1 MTRQTTNTH
10 LTIIEQPS
18 PNHDA
23 RPDGVA
29 IDMLL
34 LHYTGM
40 RSGAEALARM
50 CDPAAEVSAHYCI
63 EEDGSVLRLV
73 PEARRAWHAGASAW
87 AGVERVNACSIG
99 IELVN
104 PGHDWGYR
112 PFPEPQMQS
121 LIALAKDILARHSIP
136 PARVLGHSDVAPQ
149 RKEDPGEL
157 FDWALLAAEGIGL
170 WPGKVAPLANLL
182 SMQEIQGLLYDYGY
196 AVPQHGRLDNE
207 TRAVIRAFQRHFR
220 PQAVTGEPDGE
231 TAARLEA
238 LIALKDG

>member
-1 MTRQTTNTH
+1 MTKPP
-10 LTIIEQPS
+10 LPIIEQPS
-18 PNHDA
+18 PNCDA
-23 RPDGVA
+23 RPEGVA
-29 IDMLL
+29 VDMLL

-63 EEDGSVLRLV
+63 EEDGRVFRLV

-87 AGVERVNACSIG
+87 AGLERVNACSIG

-121 LIALAKDILARHSIP
+121 LIALAKDILARHPIP
-136 PARVLGHSDVAPQ
+136 AARVLGHSDVAPQ

-157 FDWALLAAEGIGL
+157 FDWARLAAEGIGL
-170 WPGKVAPLANLL
+170 WPEETQPQDVPVSL
-182 SMQEIQGLLYDYGY
+182 QEIQASLQAVGY
-196 AVPQHGRLDNE
+196 AVARHGRLDDE

-220 PQAVTGEPDGE
+220 QEGVTGEPDDE
-231 TAARLEA
+231 TAARLQA
-238 LIALKDG
+238 LIALKNG